1 MLLSLI
7 KTYSY
12 IRRPRKTYVLEF
24 SGLSD
29 INEKGKMRNVTRSL
43 MSARVEKGK

>member
-1 MLLSLI
+1 M

-12 IRRPRKTYVLEF
+12 TRRPRKTYVLDF

-29 INEKGKMRNVTRSL
+29 INKKGKMRNVTQSL